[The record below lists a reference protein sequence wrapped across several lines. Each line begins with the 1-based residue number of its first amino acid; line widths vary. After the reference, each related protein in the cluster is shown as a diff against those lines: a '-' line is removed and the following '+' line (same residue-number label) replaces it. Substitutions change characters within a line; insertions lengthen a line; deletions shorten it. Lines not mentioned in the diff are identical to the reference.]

1 MNVLEELIYYCKEYQ
16 PTGALMLTGEW
27 GCGKTYLIENEL
39 KNSLKDSHVLIRIS
53 LFGLESINDVK
64 LEIKKSWFNVYINQI
79 APINIEKK
87 RSYNIAKRAKSVM
100 NAALELLPEPFKS
113 FLAGTLSI
121 NFLDFVDVKPE
132 INKKKVILI
141 FDDLERCNISTS
153 DLLGCINDYCE
164 NLHISTIIVANEDK
178 ISNDRNDKIQ
188 YNEIKEK
195 IVHRTINYAPDY
207 ASIISNIIDD
217 LPYNNDEL
225 KGYRDFLMSNKKLL
239 AQLFSSKEID
249 EVKFDNIGRSF
260 YGLANKELDN
270 LSNYKNKILPLIKN
284 KPHNIRSFKCAI
296 HDFKRIYILLKEKEF
311 DNIENYLF
319 SYVSYF
325 LSFRT
330 NVIYNS
336 VNHNYTN
343 FGTIVS
349 IMYPMFFNDKYI
361 SKGIID
367 WIEIGTWNKET
378 INGDLDYHCERDKA
392 LTSEEKMR
400 YFRLTDLEEK
410 DVEKGFP
417 KLIEKSYEGELELND
432 YVVMICN
439 SKLARDL
446 KLKLPKIDWIRVKE
460 GVNIKFDKMIASN
473 EKKRLSNTVID
484 IESKES
490 YTSEEWETYE
500 LIYNFRK
507 NDVLT
512 LNGDKN
518 YYLNELS
525 QNPKE
530 TLLNARGMRFNTFD
544 NILANTTFEVFKN
557 LTNMDKH
564 DFVACFDD
572 LWNTIISR
580 DEFII
585 KDEDNGFLTLKNML
599 TELSNKYEKE
609 SLPICKNHT
618 DDFIIVV
625 DHLIEKQ
632 QQKQAINK

>member
-1 MNVLEELIYYCKEYQ
+1 MNVLEELIYYCKESQ
-16 PTGALMLTGEW
+16 PVGALMLTGEW

-53 LFGLESINDVK
+53 LFGLESISDVK
-64 LEIKKSWFNVYINQI
+64 TEVKKCWFNEFVNQTSPIKLEKKKTENISKGIKNAINGVSDLLPKSFKKI
-79 APINIEKK
+79 ITGALTINI
-87 RSYNIAKRAKSVM
+87 
-100 NAALELLPEPFKS
+100 
-113 FLAGTLSI
+113 
-121 NFLDFVDVKPE
+121 LDFVEVKPK
-132 INKKKVILI
+132 IDNKRAVLI
-141 FDDLERCNISTS
+141 FDDLERSNISTS

-178 ISNDRNDKIQ
+178 ISNGRNDKIK

-195 IVHRTINYAPDY
+195 IVQRTINYAPDY
-207 ASIISNIIDD
+207 ASIISNVIDD

-239 AQLFSSKEID
+239 AQLFSSEEID
-249 EVKFDNIGRSF
+249 EVKFNNIGRSF
-260 YGLANKELDN
+260 YGVVKKELDN
-270 LSNYKNKILPLIKN
+270 LSDYKNKILHLINN

-296 HDFKRIYILLKEKEF
+296 QDFKRIYILLKEKEF
-311 DNIENYLF
+311 DNIDNYLF
-319 SYVSYF
+319 SYVSYV

-330 NVIYNS
+330 NVIYDS

-343 FGTIVS
+343 FRTIVS
-349 IMYPMFFNDKYI
+349 IIYPTFFNDKYI
-361 SKGIID
+361 SNGITD
-367 WIEIGTWNKET
+367 WIETGIWNKET
-378 INGDLDYHCERDKA
+378 IDSDLDYHCERDKS
-392 LTSEEKMR
+392 LTSEEKVR

-410 DVEKGFP
+410 DVEEGFP
-417 KLIEKSYEGELELND
+417 KLIEQSYEGELELND

-446 KLKLPKIDWIRVKE
+446 NLKLPNIDWIRVRY

-473 EKKRLSNTVID
+473 EKKSLSNTVID
-484 IESKES
+484 EESKES

-512 LNGDKN
+512 FNGDKN
-518 YYLNELS
+518 YYLNKLS

-530 TLLNARGMRFNTFD
+530 TLLNARGMRFNMFD
-544 NILANTTFEVFKN
+544 NILANTTFEVFKK

-564 DFVACFDD
+564 DFVVCFEDS
-572 LWNTIISR
+572 WKTIISR

-585 KDEDNGFLTLKNML
+585 KDEDNGFLTLKKML
-599 TELSNKYEKE
+599 TKLSNKYEKE
-609 SLPICKNHT
+609 SLSICKKHT

-625 DHLIEKQ
+625 DYLIEKQ
-632 QQKQAINK
+632 QLKTNH

>member
-1 MNVLEELIYYCKEYQ
+1 
-16 PTGALMLTGEW
+16 
-27 GCGKTYLIENEL
+27 
-39 KNSLKDSHVLIRIS
+39 
-53 LFGLESINDVK
+53 
-64 LEIKKSWFNVYINQI
+64 
-79 APINIEKK
+79 
-87 RSYNIAKRAKSVM
+87 
-100 NAALELLPEPFKS
+100 
-113 FLAGTLSI
+113 
-121 NFLDFVDVKPE
+121 
-132 INKKKVILI
+132 
-141 FDDLERCNISTS
+141 
-153 DLLGCINDYCE
+153 
-164 NLHISTIIVANEDK
+164 
-178 ISNDRNDKIQ
+178 
-188 YNEIKEK
+188 
-195 IVHRTINYAPDY
+195 
-207 ASIISNIIDD
+207 
-217 LPYNNDEL
+217 
-225 KGYRDFLMSNKKLL
+225 MSNKKLL

-367 WIEIGTWNKET
+367 WIETGTWNKET

-473 EKKRLSNTVID
+473 EKKSLSNTVID
-484 IESKES
+484 IKSKES

-564 DFVACFDD
+564 DFVVCFDD

-580 DEFII
+580 DKFII

-599 TELSNKYEKE
+599 TELSNKYKKE